1 MDKVV
6 KMIDDMVALL
16 KREQVDDDEKKEY
29 CDVTIDHT
37 EDSKK
42 ELERGVSGMSKAIEE
57 AEGDIATLEE
67 EVKALGEGI
76 VALDK
81 SVAEATENRKEEN
94 SDYTDLMASN
104 TAALEILEMAKNR
117 LNKFYNPKLY
127 KPPPTTPAP
136 AAFVELDGSVAPPP
150 ATFGAYEK
158 KGEESN
164 GVIGM
169 LNDLKKELEL
179 EMTEATAE
187 EKNAQA
193 DYEDMMKDSAEQRA
207 ADSKSIEEKVAA
219 KAGLEGDLQEASS
232 HKADLGKELM
242 ATDKFLMDLHN
253 ECDWL
258 LKNYGLRKEAR
269 DSEINALG
277 KAKAVLNGAEYS
289 LVQLSHVARS
299 LRVK

>member
-1 MDKVV
+1 
-6 KMIDDMVALL
+6 MIDDMVALL
-16 KREQVDDDEKKEY
+16 KQEQVDDDNKKEY
-29 CDVTIDHT
+29 CEVTIDHI
-37 EDSKK
+37 EDNKK
-42 ELERGVSGMSKAIEE
+42 ELERSISDISKAIEE
-57 AEGDIATLEE
+57 MKEGITTLKD
-67 EVKALGEGI
+67 EVEALKEGI

-94 SDYTDLMASN
+94 SDYTDLMASD

-136 AAFVELDGSVAPPP
+136 AAFVELQGSVAPPP

-164 GVIGM
+164 SVIAM
-169 LNDLKKELEL
+169 LDDLKKDLEL

-207 ADSKSIEEKVAA
+207 TDSKSIEEKVAA
-219 KAGLEGDLQEASS
+219 KAGLEGDLQEMRAEKSS
-232 HKADLGKELM
+232 KEKELM

-258 LKNYGLRKEAR
+258 LKNY
-269 DSEINALG
+269 D
-277 KAKAVLNGAEYS
+277 
-289 LVQLSHVARS
+289 Q
-299 LRVK
+299 